1 MKRYET
7 CEEYYESLMIQKT
20 LNSTQPELINKDV
33 LIKLDKLEPYL
44 PDLSDKVLKMFILK
58 ENRNF

>member
-1 MKRYET
+1 MKRYKS

-33 LIKLDKLEPYL
+33 LTKLDKL
-44 PDLSDKVLKMFILK
+44 
-58 ENRNF
+58 

>member
-1 MKRYET
+1 MKRYKS

-33 LIKLDKLEPYL
+33 LTKLDKLQPYL
-44 PDLSDKVLKMFILK
+44 NDLSDKILKMFILK
-58 ENRNF
+58 